1 MSVDAIFD
9 GDYLIAEAGRRN
21 RNFKVIRRK
30 QPGLFIKQIKTPD
43 PQAIATIQR
52 EAAFYKAVH
61 SDPRVAALSSLIPQ
75 LIDYEPRRQ
84 AIALSLADP
93 AESMA
98 EQQWRAGAFPE
109 NSARLLGNTLATVQA
124 QGAALLQH
132 PDARSLF
139 PMQMPWPLMLD
150 QVGLSFLDTYGSSG
164 PQLSAAIR
172 QSPSL
177 QLRLSELRPLW
188 RYDSLIH
195 GDMKWDN
202 CLVQDSRMTIVD
214 WELADIGDGAWD
226 VAAIFKEYLVTA
238 MFSAH
243 NRQVGNPAAT
253 HTIESLQPSIRSF
266 WSGYAG
272 SRGLTASES
281 SVFLDRSVRF
291 TGARMILAV
300 LEYVA
305 GAQPFEPLGSAMLQA
320 ASNILEAPQVAAGQL
335 IGSAS

>member
-1 MSVDAIFD
+1 MSADSIVD
-9 GDYLIAEAGRRN
+9 GDLVIAEAGRRN

-30 QPGLFIKQIKTPD
+30 QPGLFVKQVKTPD

-52 EAAFYKAVH
+52 EAAFYKTVH

-109 NSARLLGNTLATVQA
+109 DSARLLGRALATIHA
-124 QGAALLQH
+124 QGPALLEH
-132 PDARSLF
+132 PEARSLF
-139 PMQMPWPLMLD
+139 PMQMPWPIMLD
-150 QVGLSFLDTYGSSG
+150 QVGLSSLDTYGLSG
-164 PQLSAAIR
+164 PQLAAAIR

-177 QLRLSELRPLW
+177 QARLAELRAVW

-202 CLVQDSRMTIVD
+202 CLVEDSRITIVD

-226 VAAIFKEYLVTA
+226 VAAIFKDYLVTT
-238 MFSAH
+238 MFNAQSRQAAKPAIAH
-243 NRQVGNPAAT
+243 AL
-253 HTIESLQPSIRSF
+253 ESLQPSIRSF
-266 WSGYAG
+266 WNGYAI
-272 SRGLTASES
+272 SRGLTAADSGL
-281 SVFLDRSVRF
+281 FLDRAVRF
-291 TGARMILAV
+291 TGARMVLGV

-305 GAQPFEPLGSAMLQA
+305 GAQAFEPLGSSMLQT
-320 ASNILEAPQVAAGQL
+320 ASNILEAPQIAAAQL